1 MQRKT
6 NFDNLVVLLID
17 MQIKFI
23 QKDIEKVEIIPNQ
36 ISVLEFCIPKQIP
49 VVVFEYI
56 GNGRTIKEIT
66 DVLKN
71 KPSERVYYLQKQY
84 NDAFYNPTLSKI
96 LKSFATKTILI
107 MGINAGFCVYE
118 TTKTAIKKGYQ
129 VTTSKDLI
137 AGYKS
142 PKEKS
147 PCPCVSWYKKNT
159 IFFDSHEKIIKKI
172 K

>member
-1 MQRKT
+1 MQ
-6 NFDNLVVLLID
+6 
-17 MQIKFI
+17 MKFI
-23 QKDIEKVEIIPNQ
+23 QNDIEKVEIIPNQ
-36 ISVLEFCIPKQIP
+36 ISVLKFCVAKQIP
-49 VVVFEYI
+49 VVVFEYLE
-56 GNGRTIKEIT
+56 NGITIKEIN
-66 DVLKN
+66 DVLK
-71 KPSERVYYLQKQY
+71 KKKDAQVYYLQKKY
-84 NDAFYNPTLSKI
+84 DDAFYNPTLSKI

>member
-1 MQRKT
+1 MERKIS
-6 NFDNLVVLLID
+6 FDNIVVLLID
-17 MQIKFI
+17 MQMKFI
-23 QKDIEKVEIIPNQ
+23 QNDIEKVEIIPNQ
-36 ISVLEFCIPKQIP
+36 ISVLKFCVAKQIP
-49 VVVFEYI
+49 IVVFEYLE
-56 GNGRTIKEIT
+56 NGITIKEIN
-66 DVLKN
+66 DVLK
-71 KPSERVYYLQKQY
+71 KKQTAQVYYLQKKY
-84 NDAFYNPTLSKI
+84 DDAFYNPTLSKI

-129 VTTSKDLI
+129 VTTSRDLI

-147 PCPCVSWYKKNT
+147 PCPGVSWYKKNT

>member
-6 NFDNLVVLLID
+6 NFDNIVVLLID
-17 MQIKFI
+17 MQMKFI
-23 QKDIEKVEIIPNQ
+23 QNDIEKVEIIPNQ
-36 ISVLEFCIPKQIP
+36 ISVLKFCVAKQIP
-49 VVVFEYI
+49 VVVFEYLE
-56 GNGRTIKEIT
+56 NGITIKEIN
-66 DVLKN
+66 DVLK
-71 KPSERVYYLQKQY
+71 KKKDAQVYYLQKKY
-84 NDAFYNPTLSKI
+84 DDAFYNPTLSKI

-129 VTTSKDLI
+129 VTTSRDLI

-147 PCPCVSWYKKNT
+147 PCPGVSWYKKNT
-159 IFFDSHEKIIKKI
+159 IFFDSHEKIIKEI